1 MPSITNLSKKSE
13 ISTHSFVDYFATRSG
28 RWRLL
33 MEMLL
38 ASAVFSIVIALA
50 NAGSWLELSLSHI
63 LSYFFYMGWVVV
75 AFVAIVDYY
84 HHELN
89 RKSRQQ
95 VLIYS
100 FILLQLIVMSTT
112 TTLTIIFGFS
122 SVGWKDFW
130 IRLFHQLSLH
140 LSYSI
145 LLGGF
150 CLHYIYIKNQ
160 WVNKK
165 NSELKYRVQA
175 MQARIHPHFLFNSLN
190 SAVSLIAIDPDKAE
204 SMLIDLSRL
213 FRASFQEL
221 KLVSLLEEIKLC
233 QHYLAIEQIRLGDRL
248 AVDWRIVADDLDLQT
263 TRIPLLTLQPLL
275 ENSVL
280 HGVEKLSQTGQV
292 SILVEVRDR
301 QVNIV
306 ISNPFQPHIQQKR
319 REHNG
324 IAVENVKQRLQ
335 MYYGES
341 VKFISYQGDMIY
353 TTVINYRD
361 E

>member
-1 MPSITNLSKKSE
+1 MPLLNSKPETS
-13 ISTHSFVDYFATRSG
+13 STSFVDYFATRLG

-33 MEMLL
+33 IEMIL

-50 NAGSWLELSLSHI
+50 DVGSWLALSLTHI
-63 LSYFFYMGWVVV
+63 LSYFFYMAWVVI

-84 HHELN
+84 HHELS

-112 TTLTIIFGFS
+112 STLTIIH
-122 SVGWKDFW
+122 SVLGLGWKDFW
-130 IRLFHQLSLH
+130 VRLLSQLSLH

-160 WVNKK
+160 WINKK

-221 KLVSLLEEIKLC
+221 KLVSLAEEIKLC
-233 QHYLAIEQIRLGDRL
+233 QHYLAIEQIRLSERL
-248 AVDWRIVADDLDLQT
+248 SVNWRIVADEIQLKN

-280 HGVEKLSQTGQV
+280 HGIEKISQAGV
-292 SILVEVRDR
+292 ISILIEIIDQ

-306 ISNPFQPHIQQKR
+306 ISNPFQPVIQQKR

-335 MYYGES
+335 MYYGDS
-341 VKFISYQGDMIY
+341 VKFINYQGDMLY

-361 E
+361 G